1 MFTRKTIPF
10 IVGSILLVA
19 VAFLFLTRA
28 LDWTYVS
35 DFYKDEPTLVVVPE
49 EEPVERVKLEVA
61 VSLDAQQY
69 EELVGL
75 SEKIKEQYPQLDVEI
90 INYGD
95 EHYSYEDWQRLARLG
110 ELGDIQLVYNEWVV
124 PLAIQGLYQPID
136 RLMNNEA
143 LSDQLPGIVDAL
155 KWNGYMW
162 AVPYESNPYLLFVH
176 QQAAAQLQQN
186 NAGDDERG
194 QTDVQ
199 ANGVPLDNQQTG
211 TDTGSEH
218 HSQHEQAQG
227 AAGSSEAGAASEGQA
242 EEEQV
247 DVLQALSEASQQN
260 DEQQNESAGS
270 SFDWSIE
277 AWLKLYEQLAEFD
290 GPLLNI
296 DPEQFS
302 SMLVWLT
309 SWHHAEG
316 EPIQLTKLTE
326 QQQETLDVFQHNLSM
341 IQPSLTIDGD
351 DAAQLPM
358 LYMTTVK
365 HYYEQRQL
373 IEQHYSNDWLMA
385 PLPWMNGKSFMLS
398 ANTFGMQKS
407 EAAMQWL
414 EMINRLQPRGTI
426 IHRKFYSLSSSD
438 AIQAQLSQL
447 LQQKLRNSQMFAV
460 DPQLASRY
468 EQLQQSWLNAGDL
481 ERKLE
486 IFEENS

>member
-35 DFYKDEPTLVVVPE
+35 DFYKDEPTVIVVPE
-49 EEPVERVKLEVA
+49 EEPLERVKLEVA

-75 SEKIKEQYPQLDVEI
+75 SEKIKEQYPQLDVQI
-90 INYGD
+90 INYGE

-110 ELGDIQLVYNEWVV
+110 ELGDIQLVANEWVV

-176 QQAAAQLQQN
+176 QQAAAQLRQSN
-186 NAGDDERG
+186 VGEDEGG
-194 QTDVQ
+194 QADRQ
-199 ANGVPLDNQQTG
+199 ANGVPLDNQQAG
-211 TDTGSEH
+211 TDSEDAP
-218 HSQHEQAQG
+218 EQEHQG
-227 AAGSSEAGAASEGQA
+227 TEGQA
-242 EEEQV
+242 EAGQTDEEQG
-247 DVLQALSEASQQN
+247 DVLQALSEASEQGE
-260 DEQQNESAGS
+260 EQQNGTDADEAA
-270 SFDWSIE
+270 SFDWSIQ
-277 AWLKLYEQLAEFD
+277 AWLKLYEELSGFE
-290 GPLLNI
+290 GPLLNV

-302 SMLVWLT
+302 SLLVWLAP
-309 SWHHAEG
+309 WHNAEA
-316 EPIQLTKLTE
+316 EPIQLMKLTE
-326 QQQETLDVFQHNLSM
+326 QQQETLDVLQNNLS
-341 IQPSLTIDGD
+341 IVQPSLTIEGV
-351 DAAQLPM
+351 DAAQLPL
-358 LYMTTVK
+358 LYMTTVR

-398 ANTFGMQKS
+398 ANTFGTQKS

-426 IHRKFYSLSSSD
+426 IHRKFYSLASSD
-438 AIQAQLSQL
+438 AVQAQLSQL
-447 LQQKLRNSQMFAV
+447 LQQKLRNSQMLAV

-468 EQLQQSWLNAGDL
+468 ELLQQRWLKADGI
-481 ERKLE
+481 ERKLQVFQ
-486 IFEENS
+486 INS